1 MFNGRYCITK
11 FDPTHNH
18 EVVTPKVF
26 MLKSHRKVTT
36 TQAAT
41 IEQVEKSGIRP
52 KAGYEMMDNEVGEHK
67 NLGFLPE
74 D

>member
-1 MFNGRYCITK
+1 
-11 FDPTHNH
+11 
-18 EVVTPKVF
+18 